1 MRRRGAF
8 KPASDAD
15 AMRNLS
21 LRFRINLVIT
31 LVIVAFVI
39 ATGNLL
45 IEETR
50 RSIREEM
57 EAGTRITAQLLETV
71 IANTRPNIQDAP
83 HNQIL
88 LSFLQRVGRVR
99 ANEIRLYDENEKLLY
114 TSPPPVYKRGRWA
127 PNWFTELVRPKLSDF
142 RLNLSNGSVVIT
154 SDPSRSVLDA
164 WDDLKQ
170 FFWLI
175 LGFFLLVNVIVFW
188 LLGRSLRPV
197 GKILGGLS
205 LMEKGRFET
214 RLPLFGSPEFDSIGQ
229 VFNRMAQTLDE
240 SLAENRRL
248 ALVATQSSDAI
259 IIHDLEGRI
268 SFWNPAAERM
278 FGYRVED
285 IVGRSATL
293 LAAPDRQGELQE
305 NLDTVKRRVLI
316 EMIETQRV
324 SKDGRVVDVAL
335 SAAPLVD
342 PVSDEVI
349 GEICSM
355 RDITEHKLVQQAELE
370 LEQNRQLTH
379 AIQSRLEEERRSIAR
394 ELHDEL
400 GQCVTAIKTIGTA
413 IANRTQESSPDVHAN
428 ALTIVSVASHI
439 YDVVHGIIRQLRPT
453 ALDHLGLSETLKDF
467 VSAWRDRHPEVVC
480 ELQLDGAIEGMGE
493 TINITVYRIV
503 QECLTNV
510 ARHAAATRSDIH
522 VTRIND
528 SRLRDVV
535 KVAVHDNGKGF
546 AQQRE
551 REATRFGLIGMRER
565 VQALNGEFNIDS
577 RPGEG
582 VTVTAVIPVRIR
594 GSGYPGAATA

>member
-1 MRRRGAF
+1 
-8 KPASDAD
+8 
-15 AMRNLS
+15 MRNLS

-31 LVIVAFVI
+31 LVVVAFTL
-39 ATGNLL
+39 ATANLL

-71 IANTRPNIQDAP
+71 IANTRPSLQEEP
-83 HNQIL
+83 RNQIL

-99 ANEIRLYDENEKLLY
+99 ANEIRLYDESDKLLY

-127 PNWFTELVRPKLSDF
+127 PQWFSGLVSPKLNDY
-142 RLNLSNGSVVIT
+142 RLNLPNGSVVIT
-154 SDPSRSVLDA
+154 PDPSRSILDA

-170 FFWLI
+170 FFWLVV
-175 LGFFLLVNVIVFW
+175 GFFVFVNVVVFW
-188 LLGRSLRPV
+188 LLGRSLRPI

-229 VFNRMAQTLDE
+229 VFNRMAQTLEE

-248 ALVATQSSDAI
+248 ALVTKQSSDAI
-259 IIHDLEGRI
+259 IIHDLGGRI

-278 FGYRVED
+278 FGYRMED

-293 LAAPDRQGELQE
+293 LTTVERHGEIQE
-305 NLDTVKRRVLI
+305 NLDTVKRRASI
-316 EMIETQRV
+316 EMIETQRLT
-324 SKDGRVVDVAL
+324 KDGRVVDVAL

-342 PVSDEVI
+342 PASDEVI

-355 RDITEHKLVQQAELE
+355 RDITEHKLAQLAERE
-370 LEQNRQLTH
+370 LEQNRQLTR

-413 IANRTQESSPDVHAN
+413 IANRTQETAPDTHAN

-453 ALDHLGLSETLKDF
+453 ALDHLGLRETLRDT
-467 VSAWRDRHPEVVC
+467 VSAWSGRHPDIACDLRMEGT
-480 ELQLDGAIEGMGE
+480 LDAMGE

-510 ARHAAATRSDIH
+510 ARHAAATRSEID
-522 VTRIND
+522 VARCND
-528 SRLRDVV
+528 SLSGDVV
-535 KVAVHDNGKGF
+535 KVIVRDNGKGF
-546 AQQRE
+546 VQQPE

-565 VQALNGEFNIDS
+565 VQALDGEFRIDS
-577 RPGEG
+577 APGKG
-582 VTVTAVIPVRIR
+582 ATVTVVIPVKGPAIR
-594 GSGYPGAATA
+594 SRGVEAA

>member
-1 MRRRGAF
+1 
-8 KPASDAD
+8 
-15 AMRNLS
+15 MRNLS
-21 LRFRINLVIT
+21 LRFRINVVIT

-71 IANTRPNIQDAP
+71 IVNTRPNIQDAP
-83 HNQIL
+83 HNQVL

-127 PNWFTELVRPKLSDF
+127 PQWFTGLVRPKLSDY

-154 SDPSRSVLDA
+154 PDPSRSVLDA

-175 LGFFLLVNVIVFW
+175 LGFFVLVNVIVFW

-229 VFNRMAQTLDE
+229 VFNRMAQTLEE

-293 LAAPDRQGELQE
+293 LTTPDRQGELQE

-355 RDITEHKLVQQAELE
+355 RDITEHKLAQQAELE

-400 GQCVTAIKTIGTA
+400 GQCVTAIKTIGTV
-413 IANRTQESSPDVHAN
+413 IANRTQDSSPDVHAN

-467 VSAWRDRHPEVVC
+467 VSAWRDRHPEIVC

-528 SRLRDVV
+528 SRHRDVV

-546 AQQRE
+546 AQRRE

-582 VTVTAVIPVRIR
+582 VTVTAVIPVRIP
-594 GSGYPGAATA
+594 GSGYPGAATG

>member
-1 MRRRGAF
+1 M
-8 KPASDAD
+8 
-15 AMRNLS
+15 S

-31 LVIVAFVI
+31 LVIVAFTI

-45 IEETR
+45 LEETR

-57 EAGTRITAQLLETV
+57 EAGTRITAQLMETV

-99 ANEIRLYDENEKLLY
+99 ANEIRLYDGDDNLLY

-127 PNWFTELVRPKLSDF
+127 PQWFADLVRPRLTDF
-142 RLNLSNGSVVIT
+142 RLNLPNGTVVIT
-154 SDPSRSVLDA
+154 PDPSRSVLDA

-170 FFWLI
+170 FFWLM
-175 LGFFLLVNVIVFW
+175 LAFFVLVNVIVFW

-197 GKILGGLS
+197 GQILGGLS
-205 LMEKGRFET
+205 LMEKGRFES
-214 RLPLFGSPEFDSIGQ
+214 RLPFFGSPEFDSIGH
-229 VFNRMAQTLDE
+229 VFNRMAQTLEE

-248 ALVATQSSDAI
+248 ALVAKQSSDAI

-278 FGYRVED
+278 FGYEIGE
-285 IVGRSATL
+285 IVGLSATL
-293 LAAPDRQGELQE
+293 LTTPERSGEVQE
-305 NLDTVKRRVLI
+305 NLDTVKRRALI
-316 EMIETQRV
+316 EMIETQRLT
-324 SKDGRVVDVAL
+324 KDGRVVDVAL

-355 RDITEHKLVQQAELE
+355 RDITEHKLVQQAERE
-370 LEQNRQLTH
+370 LEQNRQLTRE
-379 AIQSRLEEERRSIAR
+379 IQSRLEEERRSIAR

-413 IANRTQESSPDVHAN
+413 IANRTQEAAPDTHAN

-453 ALDHLGLSETLKDF
+453 ALDHLGLSETLRET
-467 VSAWRDRHPEVVC
+467 VLAWRERHPDIAC
-480 ELQLDGAIEGMGE
+480 ELRLEGALEGMGE

-510 ARHAAATRSDIH
+510 ARHAVATRSDIG
-522 VTRIND
+522 VARCND
-528 SRLRDVV
+528 PQYGDAV
-535 KVAVHDNGKGF
+535 KVSVRDNGKGF
-546 AQQRE
+546 AQQLE

-565 VQALNGEFNIDS
+565 VQALDGEFRIDS
-577 RPGEG
+577 SPGEG
-582 VTVTAVIPVRIR
+582 VTVTVVIPVKNPEFGSR
-594 GSGYPGAATA
+594 GAQAA

>member
-1 MRRRGAF
+1 
-8 KPASDAD
+8 
-15 AMRNLS
+15 MRNLS

-31 LVIVAFVI
+31 LVVVAFTL
-39 ATGNLL
+39 ATANLL

-71 IANTRPNIQDAP
+71 IANTRPSLQEEP
-83 HNQIL
+83 HKQIL

-99 ANEIRLYDENEKLLY
+99 ANEIRLYDESDKLLY
-114 TSPPPVYKRGRWA
+114 SSPPPVYKRGRWA
-127 PNWFTELVRPKLSDF
+127 PQWFSGLVSPKLIDY
-142 RLNLSNGSVVIT
+142 RLNLPNGSVVIT
-154 SDPSRSVLDA
+154 PDPSRSILDA

-170 FFWLI
+170 FLWLVV
-175 LGFFLLVNVIVFW
+175 GFFVFVNVVVFW

-248 ALVATQSSDAI
+248 ALVTKQSSDAI

-278 FGYRVED
+278 FGYRMED

-293 LAAPDRQGELQE
+293 LTTAERHGEIQE
-305 NLDTVKRRVLI
+305 NLDTVKRRASI
-316 EMIETQRV
+316 EMIETQRLTR
-324 SKDGRVVDVAL
+324 DGRVVDVAL

-342 PVSDEVI
+342 PASDEVI

-355 RDITEHKLVQQAELE
+355 RDVTEHKLVQLAERE
-370 LEQNRQLTH
+370 LEQNRQLTR

-413 IANRTQESSPDVHAN
+413 IANRTQETAPDTHAN

-453 ALDHLGLSETLKDF
+453 ALDHLGLRETLRDT
-467 VSAWRDRHPEVVC
+467 VSAWSGRHPDIACDLRMEGV
-480 ELQLDGAIEGMGE
+480 LDAMGE

-510 ARHAAATRSDIH
+510 ARHAAATRSEID
-522 VTRIND
+522 VARRND
-528 SRLRDVV
+528 SVSGDVV
-535 KVAVHDNGKGF
+535 TVIVRDNGKGF
-546 AQQRE
+546 AQQPE

-565 VQALNGEFNIDS
+565 VQALDGEFRIDS
-577 RPGEG
+577 SPGG
-582 VTVTAVIPVRIR
+582 GATVTVVIPVKGPASRSR
-594 GSGYPGAATA
+594 DVEAA

>member
-1 MRRRGAF
+1 
-8 KPASDAD
+8 
-15 AMRNLS
+15 MRNMS
-21 LRFRINLVIT
+21 LRVRINLVIT
-31 LVIVAFVI
+31 LVIVAFTI

-57 EAGTRITAQLLETV
+57 EAGTRVTSQLLETV
-71 IANTRPNIQDAP
+71 IVNTRPSIQDTS

-99 ANEIRLYDENEKLLY
+99 ANEIRLYDGNDKLLY

-127 PNWFTELVRPKLSDF
+127 PQWFTDLVKPKLSEF
-142 RLNLSNGSVVIT
+142 RLNLMNGSVVIT
-154 SDPSRSVLDA
+154 PDPSRAVLDA

-170 FFWLI
+170 FFWLM
-175 LGFFLLVNVIVFW
+175 LGFFVLVNVVVFW

-214 RLPLFGSPEFDSIGQ
+214 RLPAFASPEFDSIGH
-229 VFNRMAQTLDE
+229 VFNRMAQNLEE

-248 ALVATQSSDAI
+248 ALVAKQSSDAI

-278 FGYRVED
+278 FGYRMEE

-293 LAAPDRQGELQE
+293 LTTPQRHGEVQE
-305 NLDTVKRRVLI
+305 NLDTVKRRALI
-316 EMIETQRV
+316 EMIETQRLTR
-324 SKDGRVVDVAL
+324 DGRVVDVAL

-342 PVSDEVI
+342 PLSDEVI

-355 RDITEHKLVQQAELE
+355 RDITEHKLVQQAERA
-370 LEQNRQLTH
+370 LEQNRQLTR
-379 AIQSRLEEERRSIAR
+379 AIQGRLEEERRSIAR

-413 IANRTQESSPDVHAN
+413 ISNRTQNSAPDTHAN

-453 ALDHLGLSETLKDF
+453 ALDHLGLSETLRDT
-467 VSAWRDRHPEVVC
+467 VSVWRERHPDIAC
-480 ELQLDGAIEGMGE
+480 DLHLDGALEGMGE

-510 ARHAAATRSDIH
+510 ARHAVATSSEIEVGRC
-522 VTRIND
+522 ND
-528 SRLRDVV
+528 PERGDVV
-535 KVAVHDNGKGF
+535 KVTVRDNGKGF
-546 AQQRE
+546 AQRLE

-565 VQALNGEFNIDS
+565 VQALDGELRIDS

-582 VTVTAVIPVRIR
+582 TTVTAVIPIR
-594 GSGYPGAATA
+594 VPALPARGAAAA

>member
-1 MRRRGAF
+1 
-8 KPASDAD
+8 
-15 AMRNLS
+15 MRNMS

-31 LVIVAFVI
+31 LVIVAFTI

-71 IANTRPNIQDAP
+71 IANTRPNIQDVS

-99 ANEIRLYDENEKLLY
+99 ANEIRLYDGNDNLLY

-127 PNWFTELVRPKLSDF
+127 PQWFTELVKPRLTDF
-142 RLNLSNGSVVIT
+142 RLNLRNGSVVIT
-154 SDPSRSVLDA
+154 PDPSRSVLDA

-170 FFWLI
+170 FFWLM
-175 LGFFLLVNVIVFW
+175 LGFFVLVNVIVFW

-197 GKILGGLS
+197 GEILGGLS

-214 RLPLFGSPEFDSIGQ
+214 RLPLFGSPEFDSIGH
-229 VFNRMAQTLDE
+229 VFNRMAQNLEE

-248 ALVATQSSDAI
+248 ALVAKQSSDAI

-278 FGYRVED
+278 FGYRMED

-293 LAAPDRQGELQE
+293 LTTPERHGEVQE
-305 NLDTVKRRVLI
+305 NLDTVKRRALI
-316 EMIETQRV
+316 EMIETQRLT
-324 SKDGRVVDVAL
+324 KDGRVVDVAL

-342 PVSDEVI
+342 PLNDEVI

-355 RDITEHKLVQQAELE
+355 RDITEHKLVQQAERE
-370 LEQNRQLTH
+370 LEQNRQLTR

-413 IANRTQESSPDVHAN
+413 ISNRTQETAPDTHAN

-453 ALDHLGLSETLKDF
+453 ALDHLGLSETLRDT
-467 VSAWRDRHPEVVC
+467 VSAWRERHPDIACDLRLE
-480 ELQLDGAIEGMGE
+480 GAIEGMGE

-510 ARHAAATRSDIH
+510 ARHAVATRSDID
-522 VTRIND
+522 VARRND
-528 SRLRDVV
+528 PQRGDVV
-535 KVAVHDNGKGF
+535 KVVVRDNGKGF
-546 AQQRE
+546 AQQLE

-565 VQALNGEFNIDS
+565 VQALDGEFRIDS
-577 RPGEG
+577 SPGEG
-582 VTVTAVIPVRIR
+582 VTVIAVIPVKIPTHD
-594 GSGYPGAATA
+594 SHGAEAG

>member
-1 MRRRGAF
+1 MRT
-8 KPASDAD
+8 
-15 AMRNLS
+15 LS

-31 LVIVAFVI
+31 LVVVAFTL

-71 IANTRPNIQDAP
+71 ISNSRLNLQQEI
-83 HNQIL
+83 HNQAL

-99 ANEIRLYDENEKLLY
+99 ANEIRLYDESERLIY
-114 TSPPPVYKRGRWA
+114 TSPPPIYKRGRWA
-127 PNWFTELVRPKLSDF
+127 PEWFSRLVSPRLSDY
-142 RLNLSNGSVVIT
+142 RLNLPSGSVVIT
-154 SDPSRSVLDA
+154 PDASRAVLDA

-170 FFWLI
+170 FFWLVMA
-175 LGFFLLVNVIVFW
+175 FFVLVNVVVFW
-188 LLGRSLRPV
+188 LLGHSLRPI

-214 RLPLFGSPEFDSIGQ
+214 RLPVFGSPEFDSIGH
-229 VFNRMAQTLDE
+229 VFNRMAQTLEE

-248 ALVATQSSDAI
+248 ALVTRQSSDAI

-278 FGYRVED
+278 FGYHMDE
-285 IVGRSATL
+285 IAGRSATL
-293 LAAPDRQGELQE
+293 LTPPERRDEIQE
-305 NLDTVKRRVLI
+305 NLNTVKRRELI
-316 EMIETQRV
+316 ELLETQRLT
-324 SKDGRVVDVAL
+324 KDGRVVDVAL
-335 SAAPLVD
+335 SAAPLID
-342 PVSDEVI
+342 PASDQVI

-355 RDITEHKLVQQAELE
+355 RDITEHKLVQLAERE
-370 LEQNRQLTH
+370 LQQNRQLTR

-413 IANRTQESSPDVHAN
+413 IANRTKDSKPDTHAN

-453 ALDHLGLSETLKDF
+453 ALDHLGLSETLRDT
-467 VSAWRDRHPEVVC
+467 VSAWRERHPEITC
-480 ELQLDGAIEGMGE
+480 DLRLEGKLDGMGE
-493 TINITVYRIV
+493 TLNITVYRIV

-510 ARHAAATRSDIH
+510 ARHAAASQAAITVRRTGDEETDM
-522 VTRIND
+522 VTVTV
-528 SRLRDVV
+528 S
-535 KVAVHDNGKGF
+535 DNGKGF
-546 AQQRE
+546 GEQPYRDAM
-551 REATRFGLIGMRER
+551 RFGLIGMRER
-565 VQALNGEFNIDS
+565 VQALHGEFRIDS
-577 RPGEG
+577 TSGQG
-582 VTVTAVIPVRIR
+582 ATVTVVIPVF
-594 GSGYPGAATA
+594 ATAGAPQE

>member
-1 MRRRGAF
+1 
-8 KPASDAD
+8 
-15 AMRNLS
+15 MRNMS

-71 IANTRPNIQDAP
+71 IANTRPNIEDSP

-127 PNWFTELVRPKLSDF
+127 PQWFTDLVRPQLSDY

-154 SDPSRSVLDA
+154 PDASRSVLDA

-175 LGFFLLVNVIVFW
+175 LGFFVLVNVIVFW

-197 GKILGGLS
+197 EKILGGLS

-229 VFNRMAQTLDE
+229 VFNRMAQTLEE

-248 ALVATQSSDAI
+248 ALVAKQSSDAI

-278 FGYRVED
+278 FGYRMED

-293 LAAPDRQGELQE
+293 LTTPEREAEVQE

-324 SKDGRVVDVAL
+324 TKDGRVVDVAL

-355 RDITEHKLVQQAELE
+355 RDITEHKLAQQAELE
-370 LEQNRQLTH
+370 LVQNRQLTR

-413 IANRTQESSPDVHAN
+413 ISNRTQETAPDVHAN

-453 ALDHLGLSETLKDF
+453 ALDHLGLSETLKDS
-467 VSAWRDRHPEVVC
+467 VSAWRERHPDIAC
-480 ELQLDGAIEGMGE
+480 ELRLEGAIEGMGE

-510 ARHAAATRSDIH
+510 ARHAVATRSDIH
-522 VTRIND
+522 VTRSND
-528 SRLRDVV
+528 PQRGDVV
-535 KVAVHDNGKGF
+535 KVAVRDNGKGF

-565 VQALNGEFNIDS
+565 VQALDGEFRIDS

-582 VTVTAVIPVRIR
+582 VTVTAIIPVRILASGSR
-594 GSGYPGAATA
+594 GAEAA

>member
-1 MRRRGAF
+1 
-8 KPASDAD
+8 
-15 AMRNLS
+15 MRNLS

-45 IEETR
+45 VEETR

-71 IANTRPNIQDAP
+71 IANTRPNLQDAP

-127 PNWFTELVRPKLSDF
+127 PHWFTELVRPKLSDY

-175 LGFFLLVNVIVFW
+175 FGFFVLVNVIVFW

-214 RLPLFGSPEFDSIGQ
+214 RLPLFGSSEFDSIGQ
-229 VFNRMAQTLDE
+229 VFNRMAQTLEE

-248 ALVATQSSDAI
+248 ALVAKQSSDAI

-293 LAAPDRQGELQE
+293 LTAPDRHGEVQE

-355 RDITEHKLVQQAELE
+355 RDVTEHKLAQQAELE

-413 IANRTQESSPDVHAN
+413 IANRTQESSPEVHAN

-467 VSAWRDRHPEVVC
+467 VSAWRDRHPEIEC
-480 ELQLDGAIEGMGE
+480 ALQLDGAIEGMGE

-528 SRLRDVV
+528 PPHRDVV

-582 VTVTAVIPVRIR
+582 VTVTAVIPVRIS
-594 GSGYPGAATA
+594 GSGYPGATIA

>member
-1 MRRRGAF
+1 
-8 KPASDAD
+8 
-15 AMRNLS
+15 MRNMS

-31 LVIVAFVI
+31 LVIVAFTI

-127 PNWFTELVRPKLSDF
+127 PQWFTALVRPQLSDF
-142 RLNLSNGSVVIT
+142 RLNLISGSVVIT
-154 SDPSRSVLDA
+154 PDPSRSVLDA

-170 FFWLI
+170 FFWLM
-175 LGFFLLVNVIVFW
+175 LGFFVLVNVIVFW

-197 GKILGGLS
+197 GKILGALS

-214 RLPLFGSPEFDSIGQ
+214 RLPLFGSPEFDSIGH
-229 VFNRMAQTLDE
+229 VFNRMAQTLEE
-240 SLAENRRL
+240 SLAENKRL
-248 ALVATQSSDAI
+248 ALVAKQSSDAI

-278 FGYRVED
+278 FGYRMED

-293 LAAPDRQGELQE
+293 LTTPDRNGEIQE

-324 SKDGRVVDVAL
+324 TKDGRVVDVAL

-342 PVSDEVI
+342 PGSDEVI

-355 RDITEHKLVQQAELE
+355 RDITEHKLVRQAELE

-413 IANRTQESSPDVHAN
+413 ISNRTQESAPDIHAN

-453 ALDHLGLSETLKDF
+453 ALDHLGLSETLKDT
-467 VSAWRDRHPEVVC
+467 VSAWRKRHPEIAC
-480 ELQLDGAIEGMGE
+480 DLRLEGELEGMGE

-510 ARHAAATRSDIH
+510 ARHAVATHSDID
-522 VTRIND
+522 V
-528 SRLRDVV
+528 SRCSHAQHGDVV
-535 KVAVHDNGKGF
+535 KVTVRDNGKGF
-546 AQQRE
+546 VQQSE

-565 VQALNGEFNIDS
+565 VQALEGEFRIDS
-577 RPGEG
+577 SLGAG
-582 VTVTAVIPVRIR
+582 VTVTVVIPVKIPASRAH
-594 GSGYPGAATA
+594 GAEAA

>member
-1 MRRRGAF
+1 
-8 KPASDAD
+8 
-15 AMRNLS
+15 MRNMS

-39 ATGNLL
+39 TTGNLL

-71 IANTRPNIQDAP
+71 IANTRPNIQESP

-99 ANEIRLYDENEKLLY
+99 ANEIRLYDENERLLY

-127 PNWFTELVRPKLSDF
+127 PQWFTDLVRPQLSDY

-154 SDPSRSVLDA
+154 PDASRSVLDA

-170 FFWLI
+170 FFWI
-175 LGFFLLVNVIVFW
+175 MLGFFVLVNVIVFW

-197 GKILGGLS
+197 EKILGGLS

-229 VFNRMAQTLDE
+229 VFNRMAQTLEE

-248 ALVATQSSDAI
+248 ALVTKQSSDAI

-278 FGYRVED
+278 FGYRMED

-293 LAAPDRQGELQE
+293 LTTPEREAEVQE

-324 SKDGRVVDVAL
+324 TKDGRVVDVAL

-355 RDITEHKLVQQAELE
+355 RDITEHKLAQQAELE
-370 LEQNRQLTH
+370 LVQNRQLTR

-413 IANRTQESSPDVHAN
+413 ISNRTQETAPDVHAN

-453 ALDHLGLSETLKDF
+453 ALDHLGLSETLKDS
-467 VSAWRDRHPEVVC
+467 VSAWRERHPDIAC
-480 ELQLDGAIEGMGE
+480 ELRLEGTIEGMGE

-510 ARHAAATRSDIH
+510 ARHAVATRSDIH
-522 VTRIND
+522 VTRSND
-528 SRLRDVV
+528 LQHGDVV
-535 KVAVHDNGKGF
+535 KVVVRDNGKGF

-565 VQALNGEFNIDS
+565 VQALDGEFRIDS

-582 VTVTAVIPVRIR
+582 VTVTAIIPVRTPTSSSR
-594 GSGYPGAATA
+594 GAEAA

>member
-1 MRRRGAF
+1 MRT
-8 KPASDAD
+8 
-15 AMRNLS
+15 MS

-31 LVIVAFVI
+31 LVIVAFVM

-71 IANTRPNIQDAP
+71 IANTRPTIQDAT

-88 LSFLQRVGRVR
+88 LTFLQRVGRVR
-99 ANEIRLYDENEKLLY
+99 ANEIRLYDENDNLLY
-114 TSPPPVYKRGRWA
+114 TSPPPIYKRGRWA
-127 PNWFTELVRPKLSDF
+127 PQWFAELVRPRLSDY
-142 RLNLSNGSVVIT
+142 RLNLINGSVVIT
-154 SDPSRSVLDA
+154 PDASRSVLDA

-175 LGFFLLVNVIVFW
+175 VGFFLFVNLVVFW
-188 LLGRSLRPV
+188 LLGRSLRPI

-229 VFNRMAQTLDE
+229 VFNRMAQTLEE

-259 IIHDLEGRI
+259 IIHDLQGRI

-278 FGYRVED
+278 FGYQMEE

-293 LAAPDRQGELQE
+293 LTLPQRQSEIQE
-305 NLDTVKRRVLI
+305 NLDTVRQRILV
-316 EMIETQRV
+316 EMVETQRV
-324 SKDGRVVDVAL
+324 TRDGRVVDVAL

-355 RDITEHKLVQQAELE
+355 RDITEHKLAQQAELE
-370 LEQNRQLTH
+370 LVQNRQLTH

-413 IANRTQESSPDVHAN
+413 IANSTRESAPDVHAN

-453 ALDHLGLSETLKDF
+453 ALDHLGLSETLRDS
-467 VSAWRDRHPEVVC
+467 VAAWDERHPDIVC
-480 ELQLDGAIEGMGE
+480 ELHLDGALEGMGE

-503 QECLTNV
+503 QECLTNIG
-510 ARHAAATRSDIH
+510 RHAAATRAQIH
-522 VTRIND
+522 VTRLHD
-528 SRLRDVV
+528 HRLGDVV
-535 KVAVHDNGKGF
+535 KVAVRDNGKGF
-546 AQQRE
+546 SQKRE
-551 REATRFGLIGMRER
+551 GETTHFGLIGMRER
-565 VQALNGEFNIDS
+565 VQALDGELQIDS
-577 RPGEG
+577 VPGGG
-582 VTVTAVIPVRIR
+582 VTLTALIPVREPV
-594 GSGYPGAATA
+594 SDSHGAKAA